1 MAQKGSAAHRFVLIT
16 GLSGAGKTQALRA
29 FEDMGYF
36 AVDNIPPELIPKLL
50 ELVRQGGSEKR
61 AALVVDCRQDVLFGG
76 IAAALDLLK
85 RLGVP
90 FEVLY
95 LESDEAA
102 LVRRYKETRRAHP
115 LAPGGSVIEGI
126 RREEK
131 ELSPIRREATYVV
144 DTTPLSPHQLKDRL
158 ESLFGR
164 DHDRGPR
171 VTLESFGFKFGTPP
185 DADVVLDVRGLPNP
199 YYDNDLAPLPGT
211 DSRIVAYVQD
221 SEAARGLLADMERL
235 LADYLAHLPGEGR
248 ETFVIAVGCTGGRH
262 RSVAVVEILA
272 QRLLGRFPDLRVAH
286 RDLGREESPSATS

>member
-1 MAQKGSAAHRFVLIT
+1 MDEKTASHRFVLIT

-50 ELVRQGGSEKR
+50 ELVRSGGTERR

-76 IAAALDLLK
+76 ITAALDLLK

-115 LAPGGSVIEGI
+115 LSPQGSVLEGI

-131 ELSPIRREATYVV
+131 ELSAIRREATFVV
-144 DTTPLSPHQLKDRL
+144 DTTNLSPHELKDRL
-158 ESLFGR
+158 EALFGR
-164 DHDRGPR
+164 IEGRSPH

-185 DADVVLDVRGLPNP
+185 DADVVLDVRSLPNP
-199 YYDNDLAPLPGT
+199 YYDAILGPLPGT
-211 DSRIVAYVQD
+211 DERVIAYVQAD
-221 SEAARGLLADMERL
+221 AAGKGLIADMERL
-235 LADYLAHLPGEGR
+235 LADYLKNLPGEGR
-248 ETFVIAVGCTGGRH
+248 ETFVVAIGCTGGRH

-272 QRLLGRFPDLRVAH
+272 QRLRGSYPRLRVAH
-286 RDLGREESPSATS
+286 RDLGREGSPSATS